1 MCSIN
6 NVSTNGCS
14 ATPGSHEKDMGCP
27 ELVQQGEC
35 WPNTEPCGITESEML
50 ASSQNLGVAFSQNA
64 WAAAQQEGCLGC
76 PDRYPKWPAKKTYAR
91 INTPTQ
97 IVVGEDP
104 DFAVDETPF
113 IQKYTRPKILKE
125 AIKCTTNKFIP
136 TWPDDNPNGYADFSM
151 KIPNGEKRVDF
162 AAPENRA
169 AAPAQMTAPAPA
181 QMTAQAP
188 VPMAAPVQAPMA
200 APVQAP
206 MAAQVQVPMAAQV
219 QAPMAAPVQAPMA
232 APKKANAEG
241 LMNSIGNGVRGIGYD
256 LSNWSNIQ
264 TKDLNGKSKI
274 HHVFLRDNRFVQIIY
289 LLLISLILSLIL
301 YYIFKEPAVTKPPSL
316 YYAPGPR

>member
-14 ATPGSHEKDMGCP
+14 ATPGSHERDMGCP

-35 WPNTEPCGITESEML
+35 WPNTEPCGVTESEML
-50 ASSQNLGVAFSQNA
+50 AYSENLGVAFSQNA

-97 IVVGEDP
+97 VVVGEDP

-125 AIKCTTNKFIP
+125 AIACTTNKFIP

-151 KIPNGEKRVDF
+151 KIPTGEKKVEFSVPQDRAPAAAQMTAPAPVQM
-162 AAPENRA
+162 AAP
-169 AAPAQMTAPAPA
+169 APAQMTAPAPV
-181 QMTAQAP
+181 Q
-188 VPMAAPVQAPMA
+188 MAAPASVQMA
-200 APVQAP
+200 ARAKPEGNDAEG
-206 MAAQVQVPMAAQV
+206 
-219 QAPMAAPVQAPMA
+219 
-232 APKKANAEG
+232 KNAEG
-241 LMNSIGNGVRGIGYD
+241 LMNSIGNSVRGIGYD

-301 YYIFKEPAVTKPPSL
+301 YYIFQEPSASKTPSL